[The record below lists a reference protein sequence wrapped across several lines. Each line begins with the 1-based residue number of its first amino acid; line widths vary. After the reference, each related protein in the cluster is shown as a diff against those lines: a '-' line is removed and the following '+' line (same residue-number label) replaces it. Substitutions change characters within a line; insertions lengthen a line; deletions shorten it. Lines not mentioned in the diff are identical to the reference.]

1 MVVRRLP
8 FPLHDAAL
16 SRCPLAV
23 DEKKA
28 EGSPV
33 QGRGNLP
40 SCRLIRKDGN
50 EPEAMNARNTFWP
63 VLLCGFRV
71 FCAFSEADSV
81 RRKKLP
87 LAAQNAQAETEV
99 SSQRDEMNLSIEK
112 EYHEKDFC
120 CIGARRRI
128 AVVVRDVGSAL
139 LSDGLFPCRH

>member
-1 MVVRRLP
+1 MK
-8 FPLHDAAL
+8 
-16 SRCPLAV
+16 
-23 DEKKA
+23 KKA

-40 SCRLIRKDGN
+40 SCRLMRKDGN

-87 LAAQNAQAETEV
+87 LAAQNALAGTEV

-112 EYHEKDFC
+112 EYQMISSFSTKELPFC
-120 CIGARRRI
+120 CFVNNFIR
-128 AVVVRDVGSAL
+128 
-139 LSDGLFPCRH
+139 